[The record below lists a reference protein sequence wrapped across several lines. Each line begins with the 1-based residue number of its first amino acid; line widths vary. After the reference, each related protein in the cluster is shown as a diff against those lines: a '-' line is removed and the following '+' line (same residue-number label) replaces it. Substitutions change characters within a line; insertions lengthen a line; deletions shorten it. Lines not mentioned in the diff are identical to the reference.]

1 MLHHALIWTFMVMQ
15 AELLCKHNFDSE
27 LVLLRYPQS
36 QLYLFNISRRVRAF
50 LGISMNSKLFR
61 KFFDETYNLVASITL
76 HPSLCFVTTCILLLC
91 RANVH
96 SFSVNSANF
105 IRLKLMESFCAFISL
120 PHFIRTKYGIRS
132 EYQTT
137 SRFLSCIHAVFI
149 AFISSS
155 IFHICTFNRGV

>member
-36 QLYLFNISRRVRAF
+36 QLYLFNISRRVRAC

-96 SFSVNSANF
+96 SSSVNSANF
-105 IRLKLMESFCAFISL
+105 IRLKLMESFVLSYLCHTLLERNMAFAASIR
-120 PHFIRTKYGIRS
+120 PHPD
-132 EYQTT
+132 
-137 SRFLSCIHAVFI
+137 SCHAFML
-149 AFISSS
+149 
-155 IFHICTFNRGV
+155 CL